1 MDLAEWIY
9 NVETS
14 ASCWKE
20 KMLKTGKQN
29 KIEEKIYIII
39 QQTHE

>member
-39 QQTHE
+39 QQAHE